1 MKSSSDVR
9 PDIIQDLGNGSF
21 HYNYNIVEERVAD
34 EEVGEKTVYNF
45 DTVQV
50 WEKPTYDNLTRV
62 VIRNEVDENE
72 EFSLINDYY
81 AAQLGLETDET
92 RKAKAVTEYKA
103 HLSRVIAIKTMVRAD
118 LQTAGYNQ
126 TE

>member
-1 MKSSSDVR
+1 MKSSSDIR

-21 HYNYNIVEERVAD
+21 HYNYNIVEVKVAD
-34 EEVGEKTVYNF
+34 EEVDEKNAYNF

-50 WEKPTYDNLTRV
+50 WEKPTYDNLTRA

-81 AAQLGLETDET
+81 AAQLGLETDDT

-103 HLSRVIAIKTMVRAD
+103 HLSRVIAIKNMVRAD
-118 LQTAGYNQ
+118 LKTAGYNQ

>member
-1 MKSSSDVR
+1 MKSSSNVR
-9 PDIIQDLGNGSF
+9 PDIIQNLGNGSF
-21 HYNYNIVEERVAD
+21 HYNYNIVEEKVAN
-34 EEVGEKTVYNF
+34 EEIGAKTVYTF

-50 WEKPTYDNLTRV
+50 WEKPTYESLTRA

-81 AAQLGLETDET
+81 AAQLGLETDTE
-92 RKAKAVTEYKA
+92 RKAKAVTEYKG
-103 HLSRVIAIKTMVRAD
+103 HLSRVIAIKTMVRTD
-118 LQTAGYNQ
+118 LQAAGYNK

>member
-1 MKSSSDVR
+1 MKSSSNVR

-21 HYNYNIVEERVAD
+21 HYNYNIVEEKVAD

-50 WEKPTYDNLTRV
+50 WEKPTYDNLTRA

-103 HLSRVIAIKTMVRAD
+103 HLSRVIAIKDMVRAD

-126 TE
+126 KE

>member
-1 MKSSSDVR
+1 MKSSSNVR

-21 HYNYNIVEERVAD
+21 HYNYNIVEEKVAD

-50 WEKPTYDNLTRV
+50 WEKPTYENLTRA

-81 AAQLGLETDET
+81 AAQLGLETDSA
-92 RKAKAVTEYKA
+92 RKAKAVTEYKDY
-103 HLSRVIAIKTMVRAD
+103 LSRVIAIKTMVRAD
-118 LQTAGYNQ
+118 LQTAWYNQ

>member
-50 WEKPTYDNLTRV
+50 WEKPTYETLTRA

-81 AAQLGLETDET
+81 AAQLGLETDNT

-103 HLSRVIAIKTMVRAD
+103 HLSRLIAIKTMVRAD
-118 LQTAGYNQ
+118 LQTAGYNK

>member
-1 MKSSSDVR
+1 MKSSSNVR

-21 HYNYNIVEERVAD
+21 HYNYNIVEEKVAD

-50 WEKPTYDNLTRV
+50 WEKPTYENLTRA

-81 AAQLGLETDET
+81 AAQLGLETDSA
-92 RKAKAVTEYKA
+92 RKAKAVTEYKD
-103 HLSRVIAIKTMVRAD
+103 HLRRVIAIKTMVRAD